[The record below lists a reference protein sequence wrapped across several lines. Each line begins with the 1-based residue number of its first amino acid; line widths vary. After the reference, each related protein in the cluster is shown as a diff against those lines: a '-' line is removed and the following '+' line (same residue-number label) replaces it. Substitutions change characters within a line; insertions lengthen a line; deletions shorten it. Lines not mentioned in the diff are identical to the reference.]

1 MDNNS
6 ELSISNV
13 IAAKNNG
20 RLGTTIGHLNDHLN
34 SMSIKKYPRGSH
46 CYNNCQ
52 FCGTGT
58 SNHCDKCGAFLCG
71 FTKWGKGKVEN
82 KTCFI
87 DYHDLHCF
95 GLAKCDYKVSGK
107 DVSKWS
113 QPSEEERNANKE
125 YIDSLLKN
133 ELPSQI
139 EHAKDSIECTLID
152 NNIQIS

>member
-1 MDNNS
+1 MW
-6 ELSISNV
+6 I
-13 IAAKNNG
+13 
-20 RLGTTIGHLNDHLN
+20 
-34 SMSIKKYPRGSH
+34 Y
-46 CYNNCQ
+46 Q
-52 FCGTGT
+52 TG
-58 SNHCDKCGAFLCG
+58 KR
-71 FTKWGKGKVEN
+71 KKVEN

-107 DVSKWS
+107 DASKWS

-139 EHAKDSIECTLID
+139 EHANDSIECTLIE